1 MSPELLKAVAD
12 SNQWW
17 AIGPE
22 LILACAALGL
32 LVMEIILP
40 KDQHRFIPHYAI
52 LAQVMVLATLFI
64 NFNSSWAGQQLFGG
78 LILVTLP
85 TAP

>member
-22 LILACAALGL
+22 MILACAALGL
-32 LVMEIILP
+32 LVLEIVTP
-40 KDQHRFIPHYAI
+40 KEQHRVIPHVAI
-52 LAQVMVLATLFI
+52 ATL
-64 NFNSSWAGQQLFGG
+64 AM
-78 LILVTLP
+78 ILVTV
-85 TAP
+85 AFNFV